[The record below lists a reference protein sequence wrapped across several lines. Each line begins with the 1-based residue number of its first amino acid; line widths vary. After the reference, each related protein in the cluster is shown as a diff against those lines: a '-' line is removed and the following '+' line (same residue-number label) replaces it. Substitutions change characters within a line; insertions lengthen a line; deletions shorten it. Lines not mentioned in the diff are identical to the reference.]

1 MKDVKR
7 AGSES
12 RESSPYGEDR
22 NGSGY
27 HRKTRDESKALEG
40 RPGGTGCG
48 NKRREVK
55 GRMRLNPQMK
65 TKE

>member
-12 RESSPYGEDR
+12 RESSLHGEDR
-22 NGSGY
+22 NESGH
-27 HRKTRDESKALEG
+27 HRKTRDEAKVLEG

-48 NKRREVK
+48 NKSREVK